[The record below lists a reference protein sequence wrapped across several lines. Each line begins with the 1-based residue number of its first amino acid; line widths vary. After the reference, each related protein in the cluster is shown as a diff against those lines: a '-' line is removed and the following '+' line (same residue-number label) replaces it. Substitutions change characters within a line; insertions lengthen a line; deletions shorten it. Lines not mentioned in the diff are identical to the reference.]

1 MMKSVSPAKVNV
13 PHDKRIAVCVSG
25 GWDSAVLWHIVYT
38 ECKKR
43 RQSCRP
49 YTVPKE
55 DGAVGHA
62 NNVLRWS
69 GYEGETNIIGS
80 IESENPSDHVKSGVI
95 EILEGGH
102 ADVVYSAVN
111 KYYDGMNPDHIRV
124 LTKGT
129 PFEEIVR
136 QPFSEYTKDVIV
148 QMAFDLGI
156 ADDLMSITHSC
167 TEREDGRCGYCAWC
181 KERQWA
187 FEKIK
192 KEDKGVN

>member
-1 MMKSVSPAKVNV
+1 MMMSASPAKVNI
-13 PHDKRIAVCVSG
+13 PQDKRIAVCVSG

-95 EILEGGH
+95 GILEGGH

-111 KYYDGMNPDHIRV
+111 KYYDGMNPDHSRV

-156 ADDLMSITHSC
+156 ADDLMDITHSC

-187 FEKIK
+187 FEEIK